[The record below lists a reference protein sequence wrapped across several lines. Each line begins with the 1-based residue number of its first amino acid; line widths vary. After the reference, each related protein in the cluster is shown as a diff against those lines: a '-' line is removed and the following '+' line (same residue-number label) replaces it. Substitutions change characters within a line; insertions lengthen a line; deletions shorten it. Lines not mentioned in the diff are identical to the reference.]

1 LSFTWFGY
9 VNILLHK
16 KIANQPEHNSET
28 KLGAKMR
35 ERQIHN
41 ESTPFERHYP

>member
-1 LSFTWFGY
+1 LVWLCQRFASQ
-9 VNILLHK
+9 